1 VPLWKNI
8 RRLATSGPLQGVVD
22 PGPADVIMPAQ
33 AVQIIDD
40 ASRAVAP
47 VSVPWALAT
56 TDSNTLAT
64 EFSGIEVQ
72 ARGGGIWIM
81 RILPRGNSSSQMRI
95 WRDDAQV
102 TTRRVASVELTVFG
116 VPNLGALDSGVFNI
130 RVALRPTFSAFLN
143 QNQNASMPWT
153 PMFVRPGERFF
164 MTHNTSNTALAVTL
178 LLREVPLRIRD
189 A

>member
-40 ASRAVAP
+40 ASMAVAP

-56 TDSNTLAT
+56 VDSNTLAL

-72 ARGGGIWIM
+72 ARAAGIWIM
-81 RILPRGNSSSQMRI
+81 RILPRGNSAGQMRI

-102 TTRRVASVELTVFG
+102 TTRRVVTPEVTVFG

-130 RVALRPTFSAFLN
+130 RVAARPAFSAFLN
-143 QNQNASMPWT
+143 QNQNASMPWP
-153 PMFVRPGERFF
+153 PMFLRPGERFF
-164 MTHNTSNTALAVTL
+164 IIHNTAQTTLAVTL